1 MKRIFV
7 ILISIVCL
15 SICHEANAQNNVYL
29 APDPQTAR
37 WSYIETDSKGKHIST
52 IHNSIESIEGDA
64 VNGRIKQR
72 IEEIPVG
79 SPKEA
84 NTSFNFYRFKDGELM
99 VDMIAGIE
107 ENLFESKSLDS
118 LISSTIKEKYPDL
131 QEEKKKE
138 IIEKIKSDYL
148 NITGQIRGIPRYPKV
163 GKLPDYEFHFKMS
176 IMSMKVTGQG
186 RSIVGTER
194 IQTEAGSFDCFVMEE
209 TITTKAMM
217 MKDVEKIKSWYAYGI
232 GLVKEITYDK
242 NGKLISTMILSEVN
256 W

>member
-37 WSYIETDSKGKHIST
+37 WSYIETDSNGKHIST

-64 VNGRIKQR
+64 VNGRVKLR

-84 NTSFNFYRFKDGELM
+84 TTSFSFYRFKDGELM

-107 ENLFESKSLDS
+107 ENLFEGISLDS
-118 LISSTIKEKYPDL
+118 LINSTFKEKYPDL

-138 IIEKIKSDYL
+138 VIEKIKSDYL

-176 IMSMKVTGQG
+176 IMSMKVTGQE